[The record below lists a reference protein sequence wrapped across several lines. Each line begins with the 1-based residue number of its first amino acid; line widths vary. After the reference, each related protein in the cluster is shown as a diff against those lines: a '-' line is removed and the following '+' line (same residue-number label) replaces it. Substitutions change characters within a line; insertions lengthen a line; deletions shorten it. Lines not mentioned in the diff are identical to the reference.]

1 MSKTKTMLT
10 QDNNTIKF
18 KKAFLAEL
26 NVIFDFYNLS
36 SKDVAQI
43 MNVSR
48 TQIDKYL
55 IGSNNLSI
63 FLLKK
68 LLEHFNLTLSM
79 FFEKVE
85 RRLSNER
92 K

>member
-1 MSKTKTMLT
+1 MLT
-10 QDNNTIKF
+10 NDSSTIKF

-26 NVIFDFYNLS
+26 NVIFDLYNLTP
-36 SKDVAQI
+36 KDVAKI

-48 TQIDKYL
+48 VQIDKYL
-55 IGSNNLSI
+55 VGSNNMSI

-79 FFEKVE
+79 FFEKIE
-85 RRLSNER
+85 RRLNNER